1 MCGLHLGMAS
11 GVTSQVS
18 SLMEGVYRAF
28 ASQQF
33 IKIHII
39 FCFLKCS
46 L

>member
-1 MCGLHLGMAS
+1 MCGLHVGMAS